1 MNVRILKYKTMK
13 KITLVLLTLA
23 AATLGMKVSA
33 QGKYGAD
40 SAECIKYLSYY
51 QEYYKQKNYTEA
63 LPNWRKAF
71 KLCPPTA
78 SQNMLLNGMTLI
90 GKEIVKTKDAQVR
103 AAMIDTVLTLNDLRA
118 EYYPKYAV
126 TAYNSKGQY
135 IAQYFKDPQ
144 VVYDQLHKIIEI
156 NQEKVKPN
164 LLLLDLNAAIE
175 LYKKSAIGAE
185 DVINTYQNAV
195 ALLDKAGNSENNAK
209 VRSDIEG
216 LFITSQVASCDNLI
230 ALFTPRYEADPDN
243 MDLITNIVKMLGST
257 EGCQNNDL
265 FLNAV
270 TKMHKNEPSASS
282 AYYLYKLHSAKDE
295 SDMAIKYFEEAVSLC
310 ADDDPVKADYMIEL
324 ATYCLK
330 NNITGKA
337 FDYAKKA
344 AELKPDHQ
352 GKAYYLIATIWG
364 SARCGGNE
372 IESRAKYWV
381 AVDYLQKAKAADA
394 SLTDDCNKLISS
406 YSVYYPQKAEAFMYD
421 VVDGQSYTVN
431 CGGMHAT
438 TTVRTQK

>member
-1 MNVRILKYKTMK
+1 MK
-13 KITLVLLTLA
+13 RITLVLLTLA
-23 AATLGMKVSA
+23 AAAFGTKVSA

-78 SQNMLLNGMTLI
+78 SQNMLLNGMTLM
-90 GKEIVKTKDAQVR
+90 GKEIVKAKDVQVR
-103 AAMIDTVLTLNDLRA
+103 SAMIDTVLTLNDLRA
-118 EYYPKYAV
+118 QYYPKYAV
-126 TAYNSKGQY
+126 AAYNSKGQY
-135 IAQYFKDPQ
+135 ITQYYKDPQ
-144 VVYDQLHKIIEI
+144 VVYEQLNKIIEV
-156 NQEKVKPN
+156 NQENTKPS
-164 LLLLDLNAAIE
+164 LLLLDLNSAIE
-175 LYKKSAIGAE
+175 LYKKSALGAE
-185 DVINTYQNAV
+185 EVINTYQNAI
-195 ALLDKAGNSENNAK
+195 ALLDKAGNDEENAK
-209 VRSDIEG
+209 IKSDIEG

-230 ALFTPRYEADPDN
+230 ALFTPRYETDPDN
-243 MDLITNIVKMLGST
+243 MELVTNIVKMLGST

-265 FLNAV
+265 FLKAV
-270 TKMHKNEPSASS
+270 TKMHNNEPSASS
-282 AYYLYKLHSAKDE
+282 AYYLYKLHAAKDD
-295 SDMAIKYFEEAVSLC
+295 SDTAIKYFEEAVSLC
-310 ADDDPVKADYMIEL
+310 PEDDPVKSDYLIEL

-330 NNITGKA
+330 NNIPGKA
-337 FDYAKKA
+337 FDYARKA
-344 AELKPDHQ
+344 ADLNPDHQ
-352 GKAYYLIATIWG
+352 GKAYYMIATIWG

-381 AVDYLQKAKAADA
+381 AVDYLQKAKAADS
-394 SLTDDCNKLISS
+394 SLTDDCNKLISA

-431 CGGMHAT
+431 CGGMRAT

>member
-1 MNVRILKYKTMK
+1 MK
-13 KITLVLLTLA
+13 RITLVLLTLA
-23 AATLGMKVSA
+23 AAAFGTKVSA

-78 SQNMLLNGMTLI
+78 SQNMLLNGMTLL
-90 GKEIVKTKDAQVR
+90 GKEIVKTKDAQAR
-103 AAMIDTVLTLNDLRA
+103 AAIIDTILNLNDLRA
-118 EYYPKYAV
+118 QYYPKYAV
-126 TAYNSKGQY
+126 AAYNSKGQY
-135 IAQYFKDPQ
+135 ITQYFKDPK
-144 VVYDQLHKIIEI
+144 VVYEQLNKIIEI
-156 NQEKVKPN
+156 NQEKTKPS
-164 LLLLDLNAAIE
+164 LLLLDLNSAIE
-175 LYKKSAIGAE
+175 LYKDSSLGAE
-185 DVINTYQNAV
+185 EVINTYQNAI
-195 ALLDKAGNSENNAK
+195 ALLDKAGNDEENAK
-209 VRSDIEG
+209 IKSDIEG

-230 ALFTPRYEADPDN
+230 ALFTPRYESDPDN
-243 MDLITNIVKMLGST
+243 MDLVANIVKMLGST

-265 FLNAV
+265 FLKAV

-282 AYYLYKLHSAKDE
+282 AYYLYKLHAANDE
-295 SDMAIKYFEEAVSLC
+295 SDTAIKYFEEAVSLC
-310 ADDDPVKADYMIEL
+310 ADDDPVKADYLIEL

-337 FDYAKKA
+337 FDYARKA
-344 AELKPDHQ
+344 AELEPAHQ

-364 SARCGGNE
+364 AARCGGNE

-381 AVDYLQKAKAADA
+381 AVDYLQKAKSADS
-394 SLTDDCNKLISS
+394 SLTDDCNKLISA

>member
-1 MNVRILKYKTMK
+1 MK
-13 KITLVLLTLA
+13 RITLVLLTLA
-23 AATLGMKVSA
+23 AAAFGTKVSA

-51 QEYYKQKNYTEA
+51 QEYYKQKNYNEA

-71 KLCPPTA
+71 RLCPPTA
-78 SQNMLLNGMTLI
+78 SQNMLLNGMTLL
-90 GKEIVKTKDAQVR
+90 GKEIVKSKDPQVR
-103 AAMIDTVLTLNDLRA
+103 ASMIDTVLTLNDLRA
-118 EYYPKYAV
+118 QYYPKYAV
-126 TAYNSKGQY
+126 AAYNSKGQY
-135 IAQYFKDPQ
+135 ITQYFKDPQ
-144 VVYDQLHKIIEI
+144 VVYDRLNEIIDI
-156 NQEKVKPN
+156 NKENTKPS
-164 LLLLDLNAAIE
+164 LLLLNLNSAIE

-185 DVINTYQNAV
+185 DVINTYQKAI
-195 ALLDKAGNSENNAK
+195 ALLDKSGAGDDNDK
-209 VRSDIEG
+209 IRSDIEG

-243 MDLITNIVKMLGST
+243 MDLVTNIVKMLGST

-270 TKMHKNEPSASS
+270 TKMHKSEPSASS
-282 AYYLYKLHSAKDE
+282 AYYLYKLHAAKDE
-295 SDMAIKYFEEAVSLC
+295 SSEAIKYFEEAVSLC
-310 ADDDPVKADYMIEL
+310 ADDDPVKADYLIEL

-352 GKAYYLIATIWG
+352 GKACYLIATIWG
-364 SARCGGNE
+364 AARCGGNE

-394 SLTDDCNKLISS
+394 SLTDDCNKLISA

-431 CGGMHAT
+431 CGGMRAT

>member
-1 MNVRILKYKTMK
+1 MK
-13 KITLVLLTLA
+13 KISLVLLTLVA
-23 AATLGMKVSA
+23 AALGTNASA

-71 KLCPPTA
+71 SLCPPTA
-78 SQNMLLNGMTLI
+78 SQNMLLNGMTLM
-90 GKEIVKTKDAQVR
+90 GKEIVKTKDPQVR

-118 EYYPKYAV
+118 QYYPKYAV
-126 TAYNSKGQY
+126 AAYNSKGQY
-135 IAQYFKDPQ
+135 ITQYFKDPKD
-144 VVYDQLHKIIEI
+144 VYGQLSKIIEI
-156 NQEKVKPN
+156 NQENTKPS
-164 LLLLDLNAAIE
+164 LLLLNLNSAIE
-175 LYKKSAIGAE
+175 LYKKSALGAE
-185 DVINTYQNAV
+185 DVINTYQNAI
-195 ALLDKAGNSENNAK
+195 ALLDKAGNK
-209 VRSDIEG
+209 SDIEG

-230 ALFTPRYEADPDN
+230 ALFTPRLEADPDN
-243 MDLITNIVKMLGST
+243 MDLVTNIVKMLGST
-257 EGCQNNDL
+257 DGCQNNDL
-265 FLNAV
+265 FLKAV
-270 TKMHKNEPSASS
+270 TKMYKNDPSASS

-295 SDMAIKYFEEAVSLC
+295 SDTAIKYFEEAVSLC
-310 ADDDPVKADYMIEL
+310 AEDDPVKADYLIEL

-337 FDYAKKA
+337 FDYARKA

-364 SARCGGNE
+364 AARCGGNE

-394 SLTDDCNKLISS
+394 SLTEDCNKLISA

-431 CGGMHAT
+431 CGGMRAT